1 MAQRHAPLSGLL
13 LSLALQGC
21 GVSPGQLLGPGAAP
35 LPLPPEITVAFNHR
49 EGSHYRSPINGQ
61 NRAGDNLEA
70 VLIKAIQ
77 QAKREILVAVQELS
91 LPQVA
96 TALAEQQRRGV
107 KVQVVLENS
116 YSTPWSEQHDA
127 GLSPHLRQRRQQLMA
142 LADRNGDGQLSQ
154 EEQQQGDAVAILR
167 RAGVPLI
174 DDTADGSKGSGLMH
188 SKYLV
193 VDRSV
198 VVTGSANFTASC
210 IHGDPGAPQ
219 SRGNVN
225 HLLRFHSAALA
236 GLFAADFERMWG
248 DGPGGA
254 TDSRFGQAKQS
265 GPAAT
270 VQVGPTRVQVL
281 FAPQSPSDP
290 DHGLALIASTL
301 DGAKQQL
308 DLALFV
314 FSSQSITVTLKALQ
328 EHGVRLR
335 VLGDPGFASRSFSEL
350 LDLWGVSLAD
360 RHCKL
365 EANNQPLQQ
374 AAEGIGSPRLSRG
387 DKLHHKFAVIDNRT
401 VITGSFNWSPSA
413 AHQNDEVLLVI
424 HSPLIAAHFTR
435 EMDRLWKGA
444 ELGITERLAR
454 KLQENR
460 RRCGSGIQR
469 N

>member
-1 MAQRHAPLSGLL
+1 
-13 LSLALQGC
+13 
-21 GVSPGQLLGPGAAP
+21 
-35 LPLPPEITVAFNHR
+35 
-49 EGSHYRSPINGQ
+49 
-61 NRAGDNLEA
+61 
-70 VLIKAIQ
+70 
-77 QAKREILVAVQELS
+77 
-91 LPQVA
+91 
-96 TALAEQQRRGV
+96 
-107 KVQVVLENS
+107 
-116 YSTPWSEQHDA
+116 
-127 GLSPHLRQRRQQLMA
+127 
-142 LADRNGDGQLSQ
+142 
-154 EEQQQGDAVAILR
+154 
-167 RAGVPLI
+167 LI

-360 RHCKL
+360 RPCKL

-424 HSPLIAAHFTR
+424 HSPVLAAHFTR